1 MENLIKKAFGISA
14 VINPCKAPKSLP
26 FYMTNGRHFYHL
38 KLAGITSLLIELSA
52 SEKFG
57 VIAFEKQLTK
67 YVEAAEMP
75 AAFIFNSLN
84 KVQRDALTER
94 NIPFVC
100 LPDQL
105 FLPFLGMAM
114 SNRFIKEKAVSLQKM
129 APLTQVLFLY
139 FLYKAG
145 DTPIIKKQAAE
156 DLNMTRMSV
165 TRASEQLREM
175 GLLSQEPKGKEQ
187 LMRAVANGK
196 EFYEMAKPFLINPV
210 QKTVTT
216 VRSPLLMKLTSAGE
230 TALSLH
236 SMLNSPAI
244 PVVAAYKQAEFL
256 QNLEIV
262 DEKWQPER
270 ELVRVEFWKY
280 DPEPFSCDGSVDP
293 VSLAE
298 SLKDIHDER
307 IQGELEDY
315 LEDFKW

>member
-1 MENLIKKAFGISA
+1 MEKLIKKAFGVSVVIS
-14 VINPCKAPKSLP
+14 PCKAPKGLP

-38 KLAGITSLLIELSA
+38 EFAEISSLLIELSA

-67 YVEAAEMP
+67 YIEAAEMP
-75 AAFIFNSLN
+75 AAFIFQSLN

-94 NIPFVC
+94 NIPFLC

-114 SNRFIKEKAVSLQKM
+114 SNRFIKEKTVSLQKM

-145 DTPIIKKQAAE
+145 DTPVIKKQAAE
-156 DLNMTRMSV
+156 DLNMTKMSV
-165 TRASEQLREM
+165 TRASEQLMEM
-175 GLLSQEPKGKEQ
+175 GLLSQEPHGKEQ
-187 LMRAVANGK
+187 WMRATATGK
-196 EFYEMAKPFLINPV
+196 EFYEMAKSFLINPV

-216 VRSPLLMKLTSAGE
+216 LKSPLLMKLTTAGE

-244 PVVAAYKQAEFL
+244 PVVAANKQNELL
-256 QNLEIV
+256 QDLEIV
-262 DEKWQPER
+262 DEKWQPEK

-298 SLKDIHDER
+298 SLKDVHDER

>member
-1 MENLIKKAFGISA
+1 MEKLIKKAFGVSVVIS
-14 VINPCKAPKSLP
+14 PCKAPKGLP

-38 KLAGITSLLIELSA
+38 EFAEISSLLIELSA

-67 YVEAAEMP
+67 YIEAAEMP
-75 AAFIFNSLN
+75 ATFIFQSLN

-94 NIPFVC
+94 NIPFLC

-114 SNRFIKEKAVSLQKM
+114 SNRFIKEKTVSLQKM

-145 DTPIIKKQAAE
+145 DTPVIKKQAAE

-165 TRASEQLREM
+165 TRASEQLMEM
-175 GLLSQEPKGKEQ
+175 GLLSQEPHGKEQ
-187 LMRAVANGK
+187 WMRATATGK
-196 EFYEMAKPFLINPV
+196 EFYEMAKSFLINPV

-216 VRSPLLMKLTSAGE
+216 LKSPLLMKLTTAGE

-244 PVVAAYKQAEFL
+244 PVVAANKQNELL
-256 QNLEIV
+256 QDLEIV
-262 DEKWQPER
+262 DEKWQPEK

-298 SLKDIHDER
+298 SLKDVHDER